1 MKTRLKAIAYKLS
14 GMTETEPDIGF
25 VNDNNLSR
33 ISPRTQQKELF
44 DLQRHSDS
52 YFDTLPF
59 FYSTVQYM
67 TLI

>member
-1 MKTRLKAIAYKLS
+1 
-14 GMTETEPDIGF
+14 MTEIEPDIGF

-33 ISPRTQQKELF
+33 TSPRTQQKELF

-52 YFDTLPF
+52 YFDSLPF